1 LRRPARIVF
10 RGRDPVPSAGRRHF
24 LPQPLALL
32 VTHAPSGRR
41 PVLELAASSGR
52 RPILSGPTGRWPVL
66 LLLTR
71 LALASLTA
79 VAVAAAT
86 PLLRVRLGGEHAG
99 SSNYGKNPQ
108 GSLHDVMD
116 GTSPDSPRLPYEP

>member
-1 LRRPARIVF
+1 
-10 RGRDPVPSAGRRHF
+10 
-24 LPQPLALL
+24 
-32 VTHAPSGRR
+32 
-41 PVLELAASSGR
+41 LELAASSRGW
-52 RPILSGPTGRWPVL
+52 PILSGSTGRWRI

-71 LALASLTA
+71 LAFTSLTA
-79 VAVAAAT
+79 ITAA